1 MSSQARQSQWTKD
14 RRAKI
19 KTQKTLGSSLRPY
32 PPELQ
37 RGADSPSVHECQCGS
52 GWGHNSWAHV
62 FHRHDQMV
70 SRDPGKDAA
79 HIPDK
84 CQGCSPQRGEGNRV
98 SRSGGQS
105 RASSA
110 QHRAAGLPGPPSS
123 AQHMPLVH
131 FGKGVEVCLCARKV
145 GKLSLK

>member
-19 KTQKTLGSSLRPY
+19 KTQKTLGSSLRPR

-62 FHRHDQMV
+62 FHRHGQMV

-84 CQGCSPQRGEGNRV
+84 CQGCSPQ
-98 SRSGGQS
+98 GQPKWWAKQS
-105 RASSA
+105 QFSPA
-110 QHRAAGLPGPPSS
+110 QGCRTPWAAQLCPAHAAGALWKGRGGV
-123 AQHMPLVH
+123 PLCQES
-131 FGKGVEVCLCARKV
+131 G
-145 GKLSLK
+145 